1 MTTAIIIF
9 MAFAVVLC
17 LFSVLIITKEIVEE
31 SLEKRKLKATE
42 SKPAETPVLEEIQ
55 EPDEPQAETETEA
68 EAEETSLVEEETAT
82 TEMIRFA
89 PRTVQTLE
97 EKYLALD
104 GKYRGYYDEI
114 VKYALSQEG
123 VKRIKNA
130 RYEEY
135 KAGNTR
141 LVRLLVKRGVVV
153 CEFILPN
160 ADFKNYINENKVN
173 VKLAS
178 TVMRVMDEST
188 VQAAKDSIDI
198 VVNALAQEREYKK
211 QLARERRKENR
222 RKEKERQ

>member
-9 MAFAVVLC
+9 MAFAVVLS
-17 LFSVLIITKEIVEE
+17 LFSVLIITKEVVEE
-31 SLEKRKLKATE
+31 RLEKRKLKAAE
-42 SKPAETPVLEEIQ
+42 SKPAEMPKPQ
-55 EPDEPQAETETEA
+55 QSDEPQPIAETE
-68 EAEETSLVEEETAT
+68 EEPIVQEETAT
-82 TEMIRFA
+82 AEVIRFA

-104 GKYRGYYDEI
+104 GKSRGYYDEI
-114 VKYALSQEG
+114 VKYALAQEN

-153 CEFILPN
+153 CEFVLPN

-178 TVMRVMDEST
+178 TVMRITDEGT

-222 RKEKERQ
+222 RKEKEQR

>member
-9 MAFAVVLC
+9 MAFAVVLG

-42 SKPAETPVLEEIQ
+42 SKPAEKPEPQKIQ
-55 EPDEPQAETETEA
+55 ELDQPQTVVETE
-68 EAEETSLVEEETAT
+68 ETPIVEEETAT
-82 TEMIRFA
+82 AEMIRFA
-89 PRTVQTLE
+89 PKTVQTLE

-104 GKYRGYYDEI
+104 GRYRGYYDEI
-114 VKYALSQEG
+114 VKYALAQEN

-178 TVMRVMDEST
+178 TVMRIEDAAT

-222 RKEKERQ
+222 RKEKESQ

>member
-9 MAFAVVLC
+9 MAFAVVLG

-42 SKPAETPVLEEIQ
+42 TLAPQAVQAIEETQ
-55 EPDEPQAETETEA
+55 EPDEPQTVTETEA
-68 EAEETSLVEEETAT
+68 EPIAEEETAT

-97 EKYLALD
+97 EKYLALE

-114 VKYALSQEG
+114 VKYALAQEG

>member
-9 MAFAVVLC
+9 MAFAVVLG

-42 SKPAETPVLEEIQ
+42 RKPAETPVLEEIQ
-55 EPDEPQAETETEA
+55 EPDEPQAETEA

-114 VKYALSQEG
+114 VKYALAQEG

>member
-17 LFSVLIITKEIVEE
+17 LFSVLIITKEIVAE
-31 SLEKRKLKATE
+31 SLEKRKLKVAE
-42 SKPAETPVLEEIQ
+42 SKPAEQPEPQEIQ
-55 EPDEPQAETETEA
+55 ELDQPQTVVET
-68 EAEETSLVEEETAT
+68 EETSPVEEETAT
-82 TEMIRFA
+82 TELIRFA

-114 VKYALSQEG
+114 VKYALAQEN

-178 TVMRVMDEST
+178 TVMRIEDATM

-222 RKEKERQ
+222 RKEKEQQ

>member
-114 VKYALSQEG
+114 VKYALAQEG

>member
-17 LFSVLIITKEIVEE
+17 LFSVLIITKEIVAE
-31 SLEKRKLKATE
+31 SLEKRKLKVAE
-42 SKPAETPVLEEIQ
+42 SKSAEQPEPQEIQ
-55 EPDEPQAETETEA
+55 ELDQPQTVVETE
-68 EAEETSLVEEETAT
+68 ETPIVEEETAT
-82 TEMIRFA
+82 AEMIRFA
-89 PRTVQTLE
+89 PKTVQTLE

-114 VKYALSQEG
+114 VKYALAQEN

-173 VKLAS
+173 VKHAA
-178 TVMRVMDEST
+178 TVMRIEDATT

-222 RKEKERQ
+222 RKEKESQ

>member
-9 MAFAVVLC
+9 MAFAVVLG

-55 EPDEPQAETETEA
+55 EPDEPQAETEA

-114 VKYALSQEG
+114 VKYALAQEG

>member
-42 SKPAETPVLEEIQ
+42 TLAPQAVQAIEETQ
-55 EPDEPQAETETEA
+55 EPNEPQTATVTETEA
-68 EAEETSLVEEETAT
+68 EPIAEEETAT
-82 TEMIRFA
+82 AEMIRFA

-114 VKYALSQEG
+114 VKYALAQEG